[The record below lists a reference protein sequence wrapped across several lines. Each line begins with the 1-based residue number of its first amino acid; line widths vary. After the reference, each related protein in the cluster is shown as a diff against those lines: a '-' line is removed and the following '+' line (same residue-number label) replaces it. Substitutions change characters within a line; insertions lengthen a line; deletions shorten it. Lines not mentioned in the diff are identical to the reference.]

1 MNNRS
6 DAEAKI
12 VTSSIDFW
20 SNNLNPNSFTN
31 EGSGDHRR
39 RCLGSRSSRLV
50 DDDDDDDNN
59 IDDDDDNDNY
69 DDNDNNVDSI
79 KNKVKTQLLKVA
91 FTPST

>member
-1 MNNRS
+1 MLMNNRS

-50 DDDDDDDNN
+50 DDDDDDD
-59 IDDDDDNDNY
+59 DDDNNF
-69 DDNDNNVDSI
+69 DSI
-79 KNKVKTQLLKVA
+79 NNKVKKQLFQVV
-91 FTPST
+91 FTDTA